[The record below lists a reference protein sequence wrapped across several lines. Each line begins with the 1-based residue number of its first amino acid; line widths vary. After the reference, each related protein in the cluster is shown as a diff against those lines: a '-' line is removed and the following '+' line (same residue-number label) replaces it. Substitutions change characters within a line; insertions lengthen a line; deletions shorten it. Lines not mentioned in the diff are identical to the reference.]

1 MKSLNNQRGVSSLGW
16 LAILMSSGFFLMC
29 GFKIIPLYADNV
41 YMKNGLK
48 SLKELENPEGGFDG
62 VSNGIIKSQLKNFNT
77 VNNVRN
83 SEANNI
89 KIERFKNKFLV
100 NLNYERRVPLFYNI
114 EVVVTFK
121 NQFDSSR
128 PHDCCTPPSE

>member
-1 MKSLNNQRGVSSLGW
+1 
-16 LAILMSSGFFLMC
+16 
-29 GFKIIPLYADNV
+29 
-41 YMKNGLK
+41 MKNGLK
-48 SLKELENPEGGFDG
+48 SLTELENPEGGFEG
-62 VSNGIIKSQLKNFNT
+62 VSNSDIKKQLSNFNM

-83 SEANNI
+83 PEANDI
-89 KIERFKNKFLV
+89 KIERLKNKFLV

-114 EVVVTFK
+114 EVVVTFR